1 MKWNWKPVPTSNRQ
15 YSSWYQPPGNPS
27 TNQHNQ
33 DIFPNWVMS
42 QIEPAPLKSLN
53 IVQKTR
59 KSKIP
64 KTSGKYN
71 LLDKAGYARTL
82 ATVPDNI
89 WRLTVKGI
97 YKRGAWTELWRE
109 QNCSLLYLP
118 RTTAPMGTYASSCYS
133 PLAVATA
140 AKLKYNPRDTRP
152 NLGKS

>member
-1 MKWNWKPVPTSNRQ
+1 
-15 YSSWYQPPGNPS
+15 
-27 TNQHNQ
+27 
-33 DIFPNWVMS
+33 MS

-97 YKRGAWTELWRE
+97 YKRGA
-109 QNCSLLYLP
+109 
-118 RTTAPMGTYASSCYS
+118 
-133 PLAVATA
+133 
-140 AKLKYNPRDTRP
+140 
-152 NLGKS
+152 